1 MGDLDTAVTAVT
13 VAPGDSSGAVMSK
26 SFFNRKKSESSGAAR
41 RSMANRLVRFPGD
54 LGSSREESLGGA
66 PSLLCG
72 LESSSY

>member
-41 RSMANRLVRFPGD
+41 RSMANRLVRFTGD
-54 LGSSREESLGGA
+54 LGSSREESLWGG